1 MQRLSDPTPR
11 LFIGAALISLSPVWV
26 KLVDVSATSSAF
38 WRLAIGG
45 IVIAAYL
52 LVSGRRPQFARR
64 VWQVLALAAL
74 FLAADLWF
82 YHRSIQFIG
91 PGLATLL
98 ANFQVFVMAAAGLIL
113 LREPPTARQLVAIPL
128 ALTGL
133 AMIVGIEWDTLAAE
147 YRHGILFGLAA
158 AVTYAGYLLSMRY
171 SRHAATTRV
180 PSREITVVSLLGAL
194 VLGLAAGAE
203 GESLAIAQ
211 GSDIAWL
218 ACYGVLSHGLG
229 MLFITSSL
237 PHVTTTQAGLAL
249 LLQPTLSFVWDV
261 AFFARPMSLREV
273 CGAALALFAI
283 YLGSRGRSEQ
293 LQGARK

>member
-1 MQRLSDPTPR
+1 MQLLANPTLR

-26 KLVDVSATSSAF
+26 RLVDVSATSSAF

-45 IVIAAYL
+45 VVIAAYL
-52 LVSGRRPQFARR
+52 LVSGRRPQFSRR

-91 PGLATLL
+91 PGLSTLL
-98 ANFQVFVMAAAGLIL
+98 ANFQVFVMAAAGLVF
-113 LREPPTARQLVAIPL
+113 LRQPPTARQLVAVPL
-128 ALTGL
+128 ALIGL
-133 AMIVGIEWDTLAAE
+133 ALIVGVDWDSLAAE
-147 YRHGILFGLAA
+147 YRRGILFGLAA
-158 AVTYAGYLLSMRY
+158 AVTYAGYLLSMRS
-171 SRHAATTRV
+171 SRQAATTRV
-180 PSREITVVSLLGAL
+180 PSREIAVVSLLGA
-194 VLGLAAGAE
+194 VMLGLAAGAE
-203 GESLAIAQ
+203 GNSLAIAR
-211 GSDIAWL
+211 GSDISWL
-218 ACYGVLSHGLG
+218 VCYGVLSHGLG

-261 AFFARPMSLREV
+261 SFFGRPMTPVEV
-273 CGAALALFAI
+273 GGASIALVAI

-293 LQGARK
+293 SQGARQ